1 MDSKKMD
8 LNLLQT
14 LVVLLEE
21 CNVTKAAD
29 RLNLSQPAVST
40 QLSRL
45 RGLFDDQ
52 LLVPIHKGMLPTAKA
67 IALLPELRTAMK
79 LVSNVLVEHQD
90 FTPETANLTFKVA
103 CTDYIQLMVMAKVI
117 QRLKVAAP
125 NIKVVLCHL
134 KIATLAVQLQNSE
147 LDLALMSPECG
158 PDWLRF
164 KILYQE
170 KYVLIG
176 RKLHPQLKPKITI
189 ADYVKLEHIV
199 ISFEG
204 SSTSTFVDSILQQYG
219 KSRQVMTSVPS
230 FLLVPELVKNTDLV
244 ALIPARQASKLGADF
259 TIVDNPIPDCT
270 FDVAMVW
277 HEVQHQY
284 PALRW
289 LRAFISQTMAEVF

>member
-199 ISFEG
+199 VSFEG